1 MAPEHGAEK
10 SGLPDVHRD
19 ADAAHAVLAA
29 VAQIGLALHESHQ
42 PIAEI
47 GSMLARLAETLRQL
61 QPELNETGGG
71 ERLAAGRSIEQLQ
84 AEVHKGIEQLQFY
97 DRMAQHLSR
106 LQSYLIDVAN
116 QLADPGQSGAC
127 TAQGWSELRTRAPGS
142 VHEPQN
148 RAAGRSER
156 RTRSIL
162 ARQLRDLLK
171 RHPPLDPN
179 ERAANT
185 VTIGSSTGAL
195 TAMLKLEH
203 IYKTF
208 DGKAV
213 LTDVSLTVPKGV
225 THALIGSSGS
235 GKTTLLR
242 VTLGLIPFDKGYVKI
257 NDQALLSFKPAE
269 WADRIGYVPQDGGLF
284 PHITGRQ
291 NVALIPSLRAW
302 DRARIDTRLEELRRL
317 VDLDASVLRR
327 FPHEMSGGQ
336 KQRVAIMRAAMMDPP
351 VMLLDEPMAALDP
364 LIRRS
369 LQQELKS
376 IFQRLGKTV
385 LVVTHDLG
393 EAVYLAERLT
403 LLHEGRVVQ
412 TGSYRDLL
420 LNPADPMVTLF
431 INAQRTLPDARELE

>member
-1 MAPEHGAEK
+1 
-10 SGLPDVHRD
+10 
-19 ADAAHAVLAA
+19 
-29 VAQIGLALHESHQ
+29 
-42 PIAEI
+42 
-47 GSMLARLAETLRQL
+47 
-61 QPELNETGGG
+61 
-71 ERLAAGRSIEQLQ
+71 
-84 AEVHKGIEQLQFY
+84 
-97 DRMAQHLSR
+97 
-106 LQSYLIDVAN
+106 
-116 QLADPGQSGAC
+116 
-127 TAQGWSELRTRAPGS
+127 
-142 VHEPQN
+142 
-148 RAAGRSER
+148 
-156 RTRSIL
+156 
-162 ARQLRDLLK
+162 
-171 RHPPLDPN
+171 
-179 ERAANT
+179 
-185 VTIGSSTGAL
+185 
-195 TAMLKLEH
+195 MLKLEH